1 MHGDFVYLEFSLDPN
16 HIEET
21 LRFYH
26 ELFQWTFR
34 ESFLSSKKYVMFETP
49 SKILSGGF
57 DENTTSSTI
66 GVQLYIDCDDID
78 HILEVIET
86 HFIHS
91 QIIKRKTL
99 ISKDFGSYAFII
111 DPSGNRIGLQQSPSK
126 EN

>member
-1 MHGDFVYLEFSLDPN
+1 MHGDFVYLEFSLDLN

-34 ESFLSSKKYVMFETP
+34 ESFLSSKKYFMFETP

-99 ISKDFGSYAFII
+99 ISEDFGSYAIII